1 MEVETQANSANSSA
15 VNALFKVGAHYGCIR
30 RRRHPSALP
39 FVFGTKNKVEIF
51 DLEKTY
57 LALEKAKAFA
67 RELAEK
73 GKMILFVSSKP
84 EGKAAIKK
92 AAESI
97 QMPYVDGRWK
107 GGTLTNF
114 EEIRKRTKR
123 LEDLIAKHES
133 GELAK
138 YTKKERLLID
148 REIADLKKNFSGL
161 VSMTRL
167 PDALFIV
174 DIGHESTACAE
185 ANQLNIPIITVSS
198 SDCNFTKVAY
208 PIPANDASQKS
219 VAYFVDEIARSYA
232 SGRAR

>member
-1 MEVETQANSANSSA
+1 MQTETQADSGT
-15 VNALFKVGAHYGCIR
+15 VNAMFKVGAHYGSIR
-30 RRRHPSALP
+30 RRRHPSAFP
-39 FVFGTKNKVEIF
+39 FIFGTKNKVEIF
-51 DLEKTY
+51 DLEKTSV
-57 LALEKAKAFA
+57 ALETAKTFV

-84 EGKAAIKK
+84 EGRSIVKK

-97 QMPYVDGRWK
+97 QMPYVSGRWK

-123 LEDLIAKHES
+123 LEDLIAKQES

-174 DIGHESTACAE
+174 DIGHEAVACTE
-185 ANQLNIPIITVSS
+185 ANQLDIPVITISS
-198 SDCNFTKVAY
+198 SDCNLTKATY
-208 PIPANDASQKS
+208 AIPANDASKES
-219 VAYFVDEIARSYA
+219 IAYFIEKIVQSYA